1 MGVFGPNSTPQIQPT
16 VKQTDRSHPDAQRKN
31 KDQKKKED
39 EEGKRPARD
48 ADSVQVKGA
57 KDIGSQTPKQA
68 VKPAGKHIDFS
79 A

>member
-16 VKQTDRSHPDAQRKN
+16 VKQADRSHPDAQRKN
-31 KDQKKKED
+31 KDQKKKGED
-39 EEGKRPARD
+39 ESKRPARD

-57 KDIGSQTPKQA
+57 SGIPTPKKSA
-68 VKPAGKHIDFS
+68 KPAEKHIDFS

>member
-16 VKQTDRSHPDAQRKN
+16 VKQADRSHPDAQRKN
-31 KDQKKKED
+31 KDQKKKD
-39 EEGKRPARD
+39 EEESKRPARD

-57 KDIGSQTPKQA
+57 LDTGSKTS
-68 VKPAGKHIDFS
+68 KPVTKSADKHIDFS